1 MIPMERCCQH
11 AWATRGLVRGPRAG
25 PNGLSLPRLS
35 PRTHARPA
43 ASKRPGPTKDEV
55 RAMAGAQVREFVLDS
70 LPISCSWQEHRPE
83 REVPLGKAGGL
94 KKVAVTRPIGSP
106 PPDEAEDTSRLA
118 VPQEV
123 TDRMLRRILT
133 FAGLPVAVS
142 ILFLPLFYF
151 LKVTQGFEIPLPAVY
166 FIQSLGFGGGLF
178 GISYGILSASWDPSR
193 PGSTLGANEFQANL
207 PILLEYLRRK

>member
-1 MIPMERCCQH
+1 MIPMDRCCQH

-43 ASKRPGPTKDEV
+43 ASKRPGPTKDE
-55 RAMAGAQVREFVLDS
+55 
-70 LPISCSWQEHRPE
+70 E

-94 KKVAVTRPIGSP
+94 KKVAVTRPIAAT

-151 LKVTQGFEIPLPAVY
+151 LKVTQGFEIPLPVVY

>member
-1 MIPMERCCQH
+1 MQADLTYSI
-11 AWATRGLVRGPRAG
+11 LVLAP
-25 PNGLSLPRLS
+25 
-35 PRTHARPA
+35 
-43 ASKRPGPTKDEV
+43 
-55 RAMAGAQVREFVLDS
+55 Q
-70 LPISCSWQEHRPE
+70 E

-151 LKVTQGFEIPLPAVY
+151 LKVCAKC
-166 FIQSLGFGGGLF
+166 LG
-178 GISYGILSASWDPSR
+178 
-193 PGSTLGANEFQANL
+193 
-207 PILLEYLRRK
+207 